1 MRAVA
6 KPFAPDDPL
15 ALVGV
20 ALPPSEGA
28 LEEMARTFIQE
39 YLLQGWDERR
49 LLALFRNP
57 FYRAP
62 HLVYRARGEEYVRRL
77 IAEALAGWGQTCALQ
92 EESHHA

>member
-1 MRAVA
+1 MPL
-6 KPFAPDDPL
+6 KPFEPDDPL

-20 ALPPSEGA
+20 ALPAADGA
-28 LEEMARTFIQE
+28 LEEMARTFVQE

-62 HLVYRARGEEYVRRL
+62 HLVYRARGEEDVRRL
-77 IAEALAGWGQTCALQ
+77 IAEVLAGWGREPALQ
-92 EESHHA
+92 EGRGDA

>member
-1 MRAVA
+1 MVAA
-6 KPFAPDDPL
+6 KPFEPDDPL

-20 ALPPSEGA
+20 ALPPSEDA
-28 LEEMARTFIQE
+28 LEEMARTFVQE

-49 LLALFRNP
+49 LLAIFRNP

-77 IAEALAGWGQTCALQ
+77 IAGVLAGWGRAPAPQ
-92 EESHHA
+92 EGRGDA

>member
-1 MRAVA
+1 VRAIS

-15 ALVGV
+15 TLVGV
-20 ALPPSEGA
+20 ALPDSDGA
-28 LEEMARTFIQE
+28 LEEMARTFVQE

-62 HLVYRARGEEYVRRL
+62 HLVYRVCGEEYVRRL
-77 IAEALAGWGQTCALQ
+77 IAEVLAGWGQQPALQ
-92 EESHHA
+92 EGSDDA